1 MTTDALDLGSLAD
14 VQRAGETPPEPTGS
28 RFSAAIYDPFLAFAE
43 RAGMRERRR
52 QLLASARGRVLEIG
66 AGTGLNLDQYPDAVD
81 ELLLSEPVPPMAER
95 LRKRLLESGRRGE
108 VLDARAEQLP
118 VPDASVETV
127 VSTMVLCT
135 VGDPAGALAEIKRV
149 LKPDGRFLFCE
160 HVRSDSPRLERW
172 QRRLAGPWAGF
183 AEGCRCDQPTL
194 ELIQRELRLERV
206 ERESWRRM
214 PSLVRPLVIGEA
226 VKGETEPAE

>member
-1 MTTDALDLGSLAD
+1 MTTDPTDLGSLAQLQQSPG
-14 VQRAGETPPEPTGS
+14 QRPEPTGS

-52 QLLASARGRVLEIG
+52 NLLASARGRVLEIG
-66 AGTGLNLDQYPDAVD
+66 AGTGLNLDQYPDDVD
-81 ELLLSEPVPPMAER
+81 ELLLSEPVPEMA
-95 LRKRLLESGRRGE
+95 KRLEKRLGESGRKGE
-108 VLDARAEQLP
+108 VLDARAEKLP
-118 VPDASVETV
+118 VPDASADTV

-135 VGDPAGALAEIKRV
+135 VGDPVGALAEIKRV

-172 QRRLAGPWAGF
+172 QRRLAGPWSGF

-194 ELIQRELRLERV
+194 ELIGRELEIKRV
-206 ERESWRRM
+206 ERENWRRM

-226 VKGETEPAE
+226 VRDDA